1 MPAISLQQPFYF
13 ILFLL
18 FVEECYIIITSIN
31 SGAFFLASQ
40 ASWLVQQPCDD
51 AFHITW
57 HATLLILWQAQSYSG
72 KLASQQAWQAQSL
85 LVGLPGLPE
94 SSQASKE
101 EEERHV
107 PTCKKL

>member
-1 MPAISLQQPFYF
+1 CVPAISLQQPFYF

-18 FVEECYIIITSIN
+18 FVEECYIIITS

-57 HATLLILWQAQSYSG
+57 HATLLILWQAQSTRVT
-72 KLASQQAWQAQSL
+72 LAGAAESSRVSLPVFPSQQRRNATRA
-85 LVGLPGLPE
+85 
-94 SSQASKE
+94 
-101 EEERHV
+101 HV
-107 PTCKKL
+107 